1 MKKVYNILRMA
12 KNLAFLGLGFFGF
25 ATEELL
31 WANKA
36 SDKKC
41 DKVVFE
47 IIL

>member
-25 ATEELL
+25 AAEELL

-36 SDKKC
+36 SDRKC
-41 DKVVFE
+41 DKVVVE